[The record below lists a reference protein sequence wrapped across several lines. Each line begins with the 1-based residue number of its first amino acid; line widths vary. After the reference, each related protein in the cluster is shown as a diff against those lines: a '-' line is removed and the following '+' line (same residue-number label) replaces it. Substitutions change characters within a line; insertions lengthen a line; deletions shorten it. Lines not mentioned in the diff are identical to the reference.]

1 MKNKEEKQAI
11 QNSKEIVQEVKNP
24 IINKTRIYKWVY
36 YVLLFILCISF
47 RGSVSDIE
55 IILGDFGSILPVLLK
70 VVSIA
75 GITWCPIFCVI
86 GSILVFFDM
95 KYKELNKI
103 YLILTAFITV
113 CSFLLLFI
121 I

>member
-1 MKNKEEKQAI
+1 MKGNKEDNNKVVE
-11 QNSKEIVQEVKNP
+11 NKESVVNKN
-24 IINKTRIYKWVY
+24 RVYKWLY
-36 YVLLFILCISF
+36 YLLLFVLCISV
-47 RGSVSDIE
+47 RGFIPKID
-55 IILGDFGSILPVLLK
+55 IILGDFGSILPVLLR
-70 VVSIA
+70 VLSVS

-86 GSILVFFDM
+86 GSILVFFDT

-113 CSFLLLFI
+113 CSFLILFI